1 MASTVGTEP
10 IGVSAAA
17 ALSATRLNTHSST
30 REFSP

>member
-10 IGVSAAA
+10 IGVSVAA
-17 ALSATRLNTHSST
+17 ALSVTRWKIHSST